1 MLTIKRHFPINKLM
15 ITRALYSAYD
25 YVWHIGHDTILR
37 FKELTRGREHLGRKS
52 LVSTLVL
59 LVGFFGSLAALIGLR
74 PIMSQ
79 GVGSPTAKVEST
91 EKPAATPASQTQT
104 ASNEQQS
111 AQPATAPAATQPA
124 QSTQSMPAASP
135 STNTSPTIGSAPVP
149 GVAPIISSTPTI
161 QPGMGSTTPAPAP
174 VVTSPPPVSA
184 PSPDPISS
192 TVNDLQN
199 TVTTPNLL
207 APVTSTVEDTAGKLL
222 N

>member
-15 ITRALYSAYD
+15 ITRALYSVYD
-25 YVWHIGHDTILR
+25 YVWHIGHDTIKR

-59 LVGFFGSLAALIGLR
+59 LVGFFGSLAAFIGLR

-91 EKPAATPASQTQT
+91 EAPATTPATQTQT

-111 AQPATAPAATQPA
+111 TQPAATTQPA
-124 QSTQSMPAASP
+124 QSAQPAPAASP
-135 STNTSPTIGSAPVP
+135 STSSTPVIGSTPVPRTAPV
-149 GVAPIISSTPTI
+149 ISSTPTV
-161 QPGMGSTTPAPAP
+161 QPGMGSSAPAPVP
-174 VVTSPPPVSA
+174 VVTSPTPPSTPPPSSA
-184 PSPDPISS
+184 PISS

-199 TVTTPNLL
+199 TVTSPNLL

-222 N
+222 GQ